1 MVYLDVAVF
10 SGFDM
15 INLGT
20 TIEYG
25 TEEEIGGEFKFQF
38 QNHVRLF
45 EVLQLKQ
52 GGLKEAKAYDSE
64 ENPKPS

>member
-1 MVYLDVAVF
+1 MVYLDVVVF
-10 SGFDM
+10 CGCDM
-15 INLGT
+15 INLGIT
-20 TIEYG
+20 TKYG

-45 EVLQLKQ
+45 QVLQLKQ
-52 GGLKEAKAYDSE
+52 GGLKEAKAYDSK